1 MSQLKT
7 AIVLGA
13 TGLTGGLLVKK
24 LVADT
29 DFEKVILFS
38 RKALAFKHPKIEE
51 HIVDVLNLTAQEAK
65 FKADMVFCCIGTTKA
80 KTPDLDQYLEID
92 YGIPLQAGRLAK
104 KNNIPKFL
112 VVSAM
117 GANPKSRVF
126 YNRVKGQMEQELL
139 ELKLPETYIFRPSL
153 ISGKREEKR
162 MGEGFANALM
172 RVINPLIP
180 AAYKSIS
187 ADYIA
192 RAMLEVSKT
201 GYEKQHIPSDEI
213 RNLGT
218 QKEN

>member
-13 TGLTGGLLVKK
+13 TGLTGGLLVRK
-24 LVADT
+24 LVADAN
-29 DFEKVILFS
+29 FEKVILFS

-51 HIVDVLNLTAQEAK
+51 HIVDVLDLTAQDAK

-92 YGIPLQAGRLAK
+92 YGIPLQAARLAK

-126 YNRVKGQMEQELL
+126 YNRVKGQMEQDLLQL
-139 ELKLPETYIFRPSL
+139 ELSETYIFRPSL
-153 ISGKREEKR
+153 ITGNREEKR
-162 MGEGFANALM
+162 IGESFANVLM
-172 RVINPLIP
+172 RIINPLIP
-180 AAYKSIS
+180 SAYKSIS

-192 RAMLEVSKT
+192 KAMLIVSKS
-201 GYEKQHIPSDEI
+201 GYDKQHIPSDEI
-213 RNLGT
+213 RKLGS
-218 QKEN
+218 